1 MRHWLQASRP
11 WCWSSTRT
19 RAKILAR
26 FLVEFSE
33 NKEGNLGY
41 ELSKRTA
48 NKLKALLT
56 KSAPLPARAT
66 TNTTPRFDCFLE
78 VTGDEIHSSFFPC
91 VAVQYNSTTNSWE
104 EFTGSCVAI
113 DCNEL
118 PLTVGKRYRAM
129 HCGINNVSEGVSG
142 SGSGSGS
149 VVNQVF
155 VVQEASES
163 GSAPAVNNLKDSV
176 RLVVTAALPANFYSN
191 GSSGVG
197 ATLTATSNGAFP
209 FTDGFSTN
217 LNDEILVTAESTA
230 SRNGVY
236 RITDLGSVSTPW
248 VLTRRS
254 DMDSAADFVSAIVPV
269 RLGTLSTNTLWF
281 CTNYTNPTV
290 GSTSINFKRVSG
302 NVDGPATATTD
313 TAIALWDGTSGRQ
326 LKNCSYNIGSN
337 INYAFNTA
345 DGYPGFSAGS
355 GYVYVRAND
364 VLTGTLLTDWAQLG
378 AGGTG
383 GSGPG
388 LTTSHVGGF
397 TCSLNNYQSEW
408 HCQTYYAGRFILKAP
423 QNGSGSS
430 TPKYSIVRI
439 SSYTPTTYDG
449 IDATCTVTVS
459 GVPKTM
465 TIVGGL
471 VVGLA

>member
-1 MRHWLQASRP
+1 M
-11 WCWSSTRT
+11 
-19 RAKILAR
+19 
-26 FLVEFSE
+26 
-33 NKEGNLGY
+33 GY
-41 ELSKRTA
+41 ELSKKTA
-48 NKLKALLT
+48 QKLKALLQ
-56 KSAPLPARAT
+56 KGAPLLASPT
-66 TNTTPRFDCFLE
+66 TNTTQRLITFIE
-78 VTGDEIHSSFFPC
+78 VTGDEIHSGFYPC
-91 VAVQYNSTTNSWE
+91 KAIAFNTVSGTFE
-104 EFTGSCVAI
+104 EFTGTSVAF
-113 DCNEL
+113 DCNDL
-118 PLTVGKRYRAM
+118 PLEDGKRYLAQ
-129 HCGINNVSEGVSG
+129 HVGINDVSEGGSG

-155 VVQEASES
+155 VVQESEAG

-176 RLVVTAALPANFYSN
+176 RLVVTAALPANSYSN

-217 LNDEILVTAESTA
+217 LNDEILITAEATA

-236 RITDLGSVSTPW
+236 KITDLGSVSTPW

-254 DMDSAADFVSAIVPV
+254 DMDSATDFVGALVPV
-269 RLGTLSTNTLWF
+269 RLGTLNTNTLWF